1 MASPASF
8 VRRASESDSA
18 TSTLPADQI
27 QWRNYG
33 ARYKALIYSLWY
45 IPWSLMVL
53 TYCFVNPFLCSSM
66 TVRSVTTI
74 DALCARSLLSLSDR
88 TPWYMP
94 LWRTPATVDDKM
106 TIKSGGY
113 THTVMV
119 GHLELRDSILALDHL
134 SSKTRNSTAT
144 DQEAALFDALGK

>member
-1 MASPASF
+1 
-8 VRRASESDSA
+8 
-18 TSTLPADQI
+18 
-27 QWRNYG
+27 
-33 ARYKALIYSLWY
+33 
-45 IPWSLMVL
+45 
-53 TYCFVNPFLCSSM
+53 M

-119 GHLELRDSILALDHL
+119 GHLELRDSILALD
-134 SSKTRNSTAT
+134 SSLVKDSKFDGDGPRGCM
-144 DQEAALFDALGK
+144 FDALGK